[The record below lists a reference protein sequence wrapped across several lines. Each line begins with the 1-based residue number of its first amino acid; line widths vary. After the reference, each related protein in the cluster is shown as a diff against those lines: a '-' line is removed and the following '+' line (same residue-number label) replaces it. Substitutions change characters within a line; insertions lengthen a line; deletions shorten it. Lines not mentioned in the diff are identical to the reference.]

1 MNEADFITHSKGTQ
15 KREHNQRSQF
25 LLLYY
30 VLVNRFGTPLCA
42 CCGHRAPMLHTCMW
56 ITHKIC
62 GGKFGNAFHGY
73 DVCVRAIEAIATVKT
88 GITTMRVQLK
98 TEKKTSTEREAH
110 FYVHVK
116 YTIRRVTSTHKLQFC
131 STRLQSNTCAVM
143 KILPLLLSPIQRNVC
158 KRFHSNCFQLYAAP
172 LSTVIVNR
180 IYNSWL
186 LVDKPHRMCL
196 SWWESSL
203 FIN

>member
-1 MNEADFITHSKGTQ
+1 MSEADFITHTLRKGTR

-42 CCGHRAPMLHTCMW
+42 CCGHRASMPHTCMC

-73 DVCVRAIEAIATVKT
+73 DVCVRATEAIATVKT
-88 GITTMRVQLK
+88 GIATMRVQLK
-98 TEKKTSTEREAH
+98 TETKRQPN
-110 FYVHVK
+110 FYVHVQ
-116 YTIRRVTSTHKLQFC
+116 YPLRRALHPHTSFNFARHACNLIHAQWWT
-131 STRLQSNTCAVM
+131 
-143 KILPLLLSPIQRNVC
+143 ILPLLLPPIQRIVC
-158 KRFHSNCFQLYAAP
+158 IRFHSIYSQLYAAP

-186 LVDKPHRMCL
+186 LVDKPHRMY
-196 SWWESSL
+196 SS
-203 FIN
+203 